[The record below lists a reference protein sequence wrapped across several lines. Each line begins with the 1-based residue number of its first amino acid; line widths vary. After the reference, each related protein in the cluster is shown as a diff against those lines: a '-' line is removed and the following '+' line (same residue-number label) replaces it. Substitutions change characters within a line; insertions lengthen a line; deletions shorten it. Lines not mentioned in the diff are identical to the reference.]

1 MGKISGSH
9 CLVLGCRNRQLLNQA
24 NIRSYFRFPRDADL
38 CKKWVDF
45 CNRPELYKKYDENG
59 PEYLYKS
66 SRICSDHFQPA
77 DFNNPNLFS
86 QG

>member
-1 MGKISGSH
+1 MPFSLLS
-9 CLVLGCRNRQLLNQA
+9 LVLVLSR
-24 NIRSYFRFPRDADL
+24 
-38 CKKWVDF
+38 CKQWVEF
-45 CNRPELYKKYDENG
+45 CNRPELWKKYDENG

-66 SRICSDHFQPA
+66 SRICSDHFQPN